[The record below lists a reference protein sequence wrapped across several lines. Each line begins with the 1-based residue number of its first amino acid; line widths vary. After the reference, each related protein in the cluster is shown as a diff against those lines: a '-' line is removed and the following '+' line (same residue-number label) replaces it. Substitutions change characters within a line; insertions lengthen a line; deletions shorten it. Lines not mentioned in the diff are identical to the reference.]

1 MAQPDPYRPRGLTKL
16 WSDLPSMA
24 KAQVNSGKN
33 RAVASAQRFTRMC
46 PICGLMFER
55 TKLFT
60 SPELKMAECQGCKEK
75 LADGSVAF
83 ITASRRYAIV
93 KFNPALKERLLEL
106 SHVQNLPVD
115 DAVFIAK
122 LANATPGGT
131 VTLSDDEMNALEKFH
146 AQAN

>member
-1 MAQPDPYRPRGLTKL
+1 MQDPYKPRGLTKL
-16 WSDLPSMA
+16 WGDLPSMA
-24 KAQVNSGKN
+24 KAQVSSGKSH
-33 RAVASAQRFTRMC
+33 AVASAQRFTRMC

-83 ITASRRYAIV
+83 ITASRRFAIV

-106 SHVQNLPVD
+106 SHVENLPVD

-122 LANATPGGT
+122 LANAAPGGT

-146 AQAN
+146 AQGN

>member
-1 MAQPDPYRPRGLTKL
+1 MQDPYKPRGLSNL

-24 KAQVNSGKN
+24 KAQVTSGKN

-46 PICGLMFER
+46 PICGLMYER
-55 TKLFT
+55 SKLFT

-75 LADGSVAF
+75 LADGSIAF
-83 ITASRRYAIV
+83 VTTSRRYAIV
-93 KFNPALKERLLEL
+93 KLQPELKKRLLEL
-106 SHVQNLPVD
+106 SHVENIPVD

-131 VTLSDDEMNALEKFH
+131 VTLNDDEMNALEKFH
-146 AQAN
+146 AQGN